1 MAIRNNYRGNNMIRT
16 TQKVS
21 TFIGNTGP
29 TGATGPMPG
38 LAMRFNTAT
47 ADSDKDAGDVWLNA
61 TAGSETLLSIDD
73 VDVDANDVQA
83 RINVWDDSTTTGTRG
98 IVTIYQAA
106 DSSNWITMVI
116 TAAITDPG
124 SYTKFTVTHTDKGGT
139 IANNDLIFVT
149 FTRAGNKGATGSTG
163 ATGGATGGLDYVFET
178 TTTDSDQG
186 TGKVWLNNGTRS
198 SATVLYIDDNDVDS
212 TDVSAYI
219 ATWDDSTTTSTRGY
233 VKIYQRADN
242 SIFSIF
248 NISGAL
254 TDATAYHKVPV
265 SHLVSVGTI
274 ADEDPIDVFFSR
286 TGNAGSGL
294 AAVVSDTSPQLGG
307 FLDANGNY
315 IQMQK
320 GGDISSASPLVID
333 TDGDYFVVTGTTN
346 FSAMTVAAD
355 RHFFLEFAAILT
367 ITHAGGTIDIPGAA
381 NYTSVASDVIECV
394 STASNVVTVVGME
407 LVSGK
412 AQVESVTLGN
422 TATLTSKSLTAPI
435 ITGSASAAGTVL
447 FKEDTDN
454 GTNSCTL
461 SGPQATAD
469 VTVTLPAV
477 TDTLVGKTTTDT
489 LTNKTLTSPAITT
502 PTVTGAMIVGN
513 ADTSAGLIEFL
524 EDSDN
529 GSNKCTLIGPA
540 ATADVT
546 VTLPAAT
553 DTLVGK
559 ATTDTLTNK
568 TLGAVTLSGAVTGA
582 DQEISAVTF
591 LDVAVKTVVL
601 GASGG
606 GTLTLNLNLGQHFTA
621 TIDTG
626 ASVITASNFAASDE
640 YMAWVISLTNGQSQ
654 SITWTAVDWEGGSA
668 PTLTTSGLDLLGFY
682 TYDGGTTIHGFPIS
696 IASA

>member
-1 MAIRNNYRGNNMIRT
+1 VTVRVLLEATIVLLVRVSVVAFPTNVSVAAGRVTVTSAVACGPLKVQELVPLSVSSLNRTVPAALDVPAQVGLDNVPVNNVTAGAVKVLFVRVTELAKVTAGA
-16 TQKVS
+16 VS
-21 TFIGNTGP
+21 TCAFPETNAIP
-29 TGATGPMPG
+29 T
-38 LAMRFNTAT
+38 
-47 ADSDKDAGDVWLNA
+47 
-61 TAGSETLLSIDD
+61 
-73 VDVDANDVQA
+73 
-83 RINVWDDSTTTGTRG
+83 
-98 IVTIYQAA
+98 IVT
-106 DSSNWITMVI
+106 T
-116 TAAITDPG
+116 
-124 SYTKFTVTHTDKGGT
+124 
-139 IANNDLIFVT
+139 
-149 FTRAGNKGATGSTG
+149 
-163 ATGGATGGLDYVFET
+163 
-178 TTTDSDQG
+178 
-186 TGKVWLNNGTRS
+186 
-198 SATVLYIDDNDVDS
+198 
-212 TDVSAYI
+212 
-219 ATWDDSTTTSTRGY
+219 
-233 VKIYQRADN
+233 
-242 SIFSIF
+242 
-248 NISGAL
+248 
-254 TDATAYHKVPV
+254 
-265 SHLVSVGTI
+265 
-274 ADEDPIDVFFSR
+274 
-286 TGNAGSGL
+286 L
-294 AAVVSDTSPQLGG
+294 AAVLTHSITSL
-307 FLDANGNY
+307 AT
-315 IQMQK
+315 
-320 GGDISSASPLVID
+320 DISSASPLVID

-367 ITHAGGTIDIPGAA
+367 ITHGGGTIDIPGAA

-454 GTNSCTL
+454 GTNACTL

-469 VTVTLPAV
+469 VTVTLPAA
-477 TDTLVGKTTTDT
+477 TDTLVGKATTDT

-513 ADTSAGLIEFL
+513 AATSAGLIEFL

-568 TLGAVTLSGAVTGA
+568 TLTAPAVTNLTGTLNSPTGTMGAFTLGGAITGG
-582 DQEISAVTF
+582 DQEVSAVTF
-591 LDVAVKTVVL
+591 KDVAVKTVVL

-606 GTLTLNLNLGQHFTA
+606 GTLTANLTLGQHFTA

-626 ASVITASNFAASDE
+626 SSVISVSNAVASDE
-640 YMAWVISLTNGQSQ
+640 YMAWVISLTNGGSQ

-668 PTLTTSGLDLLGFY
+668 PDLTSSGLDLLGFY
-682 TYDGGTTIHGFPIS
+682 TYDGATTIHGFPIS